1 MLKVRM
7 ETERLSIDEL
17 KNISEVLRTGC
28 ANCIEEGVAEAL
40 RHPEEINKFLHGLAD
55 AIDHDV
61 RERER
66 KDREL
71 ALGVDPVSGEWE
83 AGA

>member
-1 MLKVRM
+1 MKVRM

-17 KNISEVLRTGC
+17 KNISAALRGGC
-28 ANCIEEGVAEAL
+28 AECIEKGVPESC
-40 RHPEEINKFLHGLAD
+40 RHPEEIDRFLNGLAD
-55 AIDHDV
+55 AIDHDR

>member
-17 KNISEVLRTGC
+17 ANISKALRTGC
-28 ANCIEEGVAEAL
+28 ADCIERNVLEQC
-40 RHPEEINKFLHGLAD
+40 RHPEELEAFLNALAD
-55 AIDHDV
+55 AIDHD
-61 RERER
+61 RLERER
-66 KDREL
+66 RDRAL
-71 ALGVDPVSGEWE
+71 ALGIDDTSGEWG